1 MQKGKLNLSAM
12 GKYPVIPKSDRT
24 KKLYE
29 RIIERFDEMR
39 REEKSENEMRAK
51 FIVNKYYYERLSLEF
66 EIKPDYIARICIS
79 RTSR

>member
-1 MQKGKLNLSAM
+1 M

-39 REEKSENEMRAK
+39 REEKAENAMRAAY
-51 FIVNKYYYERLSLEF
+51 IVNKYYYERLAAEF
-66 EIKPDYIARICIS
+66 EITPDYIARICIS